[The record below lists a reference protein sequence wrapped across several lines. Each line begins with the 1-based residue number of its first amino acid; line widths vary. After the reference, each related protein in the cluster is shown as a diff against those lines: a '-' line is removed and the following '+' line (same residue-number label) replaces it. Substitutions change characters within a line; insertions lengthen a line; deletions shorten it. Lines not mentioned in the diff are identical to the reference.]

1 MVDHLDRRRSP
12 LLGVLMRMRPSR
24 EIRSIDA
31 RLVGFGLVVL
41 LAVSV
46 GVIARTGGHGQS
58 ITVVPRT
65 ALRGIR
71 LASGHGNGVA
81 WTFVVQAAAD
91 LPRAPAGLSGPC
103 LGINTERLGSSFT
116 RSSCGGRSP
125 QPPVGVNFDYLDG
138 DPTTMLFYG
147 ITSAPAAT
155 FRVDVD
161 GASPVSTGALATK
174 TFPGLRFYAMQLPA
188 GSLPRSFPAQL
199 SVTALASDGTPL
211 LQSESLQMAP
221 PPPPPASVVS
231 APPGTYPIWP
241 AGGTA
246 TPPPYRTA
254 TTVARDFALRA
265 LGIPNPTVTEPGSV
279 NSAGIGTVT
288 IGLPARHHDLDV
300 QVQRQPDGNWAI
312 TQVGDQRHLEGIT
325 MLPNGKPGPVMTI
338 HPPAGAVTADVTE
351 VAADG
356 THDLHLT
363 VQDLQAGIAHLVAGG
378 DPSATA
384 SRPIHTILIVYRD
397 SANNVLDALGGEFG

>member
-1 MVDHLDRRRSP
+1 VDS
-12 LLGVLMRMRPSR
+12 
-24 EIRSIDA
+24 
-31 RLVGFGLVVL
+31 RLVGFGLVLL

-46 GVIARTGGHGQS
+46 GVIARTGRHGES

-65 ALRGIR
+65 ALRGIP
-71 LASGHGNGVA
+71 LASGHGNGVT

-91 LPRAPAGLSGPC
+91 LPRPPAGLSGPC
-103 LGINTERLGSSFT
+103 LGINTERLGSSLT
-116 RSSCGGRSP
+116 KSSCAGPTP

-161 GASPVSTGALATK
+161 GATPVSTGALATK

-199 SVTALASDGTPL
+199 SVTALAGDGTAL
-211 LQSESLQMAP
+211 AHSDSLRMAP
-221 PPPPPASVVS
+221 PPPPPAPLVS

-254 TTVARDFALRA
+254 TAVARDFAVRA
-265 LGIPNPTVTEPGSV
+265 LGIPNPKVIESGSV
-279 NSAGIGTVT
+279 NSARIGTVT
-288 IGLPARHHDLDV
+288 IGLPTAHHDLDV
-300 QVQRQPDGNWAI
+300 QVQREADGNWEI
-312 TQVGDQRHLEGIT
+312 TQVGDQRHLEGVT
-325 MLPNGKPGPVMTI
+325 MLPNGKPGPVMAI
-338 HPPAGAVTADVTE
+338 HPPAGAVTADLTE

-356 THDLHLT
+356 THNLHLT
-363 VQDLQAGIAHLVAGG
+363 VQDFQAGIAHLVAVG

-384 SRPIHTILIVYRD
+384 LTPIHSVLIVYRD
-397 SANNVLDALGGEFG
+397 STNAVLDALGGEFG